1 MLSYP
6 LIIPRHV
13 TLSLCLYILRHIVC
27 FQTHFYISIR
37 IHNLQASISNGGA
50 GGITNH
56 LRQLYQDAPTL
67 DSNTW
72 AITRIRAYLER
83 PNAQLRV
90 ELRYALRRFYDTTA
104 VIQHL
109 IPHQSKMVHTIPPP
123 PSNPPSRPFHGAVTR
138 SLTSST
144 SSTSTL
150 SSTSHYNASK
160 RGPVD
165 PVGFNHEGVG
175 LGRGS
180 GSTTTIEPSNPNAA
194 KGSGLGL
201 GSGRTLDS
209 DCLVLHIRHNDVHT
223 GNTS

>member
-56 LRQLYQDAPTL
+56 LRQLYQDSPTL

-72 AITRIRAYLER
+72 A
-83 PNAQLRV
+83 
-90 ELRYALRRFYDTTA
+90 A

-123 PSNPPSRPFHGAVTR
+123 PSNPPSRPFRGAVTK
-138 SLTSST
+138 SLTSLP
-144 SSTSTL
+144 SSTLTL

-160 RGPVD
+160 RGSVG

-223 GNTS
+223 GNPS